1 MMQLVNP
8 KANLPW
14 IFIGRTDIEAEAPIL
29 WSPDMKSLI
38 IGKDPDAG
46 KDWRWE
52 ENPFSS
58 TESEMI
64 GWHHQFNRCEVEQTP
79 GDSEQQ
85 GRLACYSSWGRKESD
100 ITLRLNW
107 TPLLI
112 SPGDLVGKGNP
123 YKKGVNKTPME
134 RPFLFSFWLQKAQEP
149 ALTLC

>member
-8 KANLPW
+8 KANQTW

-46 KDWRWE
+46 KIWRWE
-52 ENPFSS
+52 ENSFSS

-64 GWHHQFNRCEVEQTP
+64 GWDHQFNRCEVEQTP

-85 GRLACYSSWGRKESD
+85 GRLACYNSWGHKNQ
-100 ITLRLNW
+100 TWLKNW
-107 TPLLI
+107 YI
-112 SPGDLVGKGNP
+112 YIYIYIK
-123 YKKGVNKTPME
+123 YI
-134 RPFLFSFWLQKAQEP
+134 
-149 ALTLC
+149 